1 MKLKRA
7 STVRAALAMAI
18 AAVGI
23 YSGMAMSDETLR
35 AGDPISMDKWYGRAG
50 GLVGSDRVMAIGKSS
65 ANRVG
70 ITYDVDVAKRTNMQ
84 SDTGRITSR
93 SSEIEQRRHPLA
105 EELELL
111 DRISDGPQEQPLDP
125 GLGVA
130 GETLRAR
137 LRRRDQQPFAELLD
151 GPPERG
157 RHPLL

>member
-70 ITYDVDVAKRTNMQ
+70 ITYDVDVAKRTNMPREGAGKNEIGITYDKDVASRTNMQRDVPPTQ
-84 SDTGRITSR
+84 S
-93 SSEIEQRRHPLA
+93 
-105 EELELL
+105 
-111 DRISDGPQEQPLDP
+111 
-125 GLGVA
+125 A
-130 GETLRAR
+130 GTPAA
-137 LRRRDQQPFAELLD
+137 P
-151 GPPERG
+151 
-157 RHPLL
+157 HN